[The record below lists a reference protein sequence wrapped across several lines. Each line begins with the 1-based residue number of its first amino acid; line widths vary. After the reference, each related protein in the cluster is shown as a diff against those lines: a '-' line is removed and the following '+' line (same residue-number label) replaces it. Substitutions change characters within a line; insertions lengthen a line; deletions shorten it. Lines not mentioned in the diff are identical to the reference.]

1 MADLPTARAAGAPPP
16 ADGLGAVARPRMLA
30 DPAAVRRRVRARRRR
45 DTLVGW
51 SFILPNFLG
60 FVAITLI
67 PVLAAFALAF
77 TNWDSY
83 NTPDWIGLKNFRR
96 LLHDESTKIALR
108 HTLYYAAGHVPLA
121 LLASLGLALLLNRK
135 IRGAAFFRA
144 AAFFPY
150 ITSMVAVAL
159 VWNMLFNPAS
169 GPINQFLRSFGV
181 AHGPGWTT
189 STDWAMPAVIITSAW
204 RDMGYYMIL
213 FLAGLQSIPKEQ
225 YEAAEMDGASAWQ
238 RFRTVTLPGLRPTT
252 FLVLILLTVQS
263 FKIFDLIVVMTQ
275 GGPGRATSVLSQRI
289 YQTGIVDGEFG
300 YASAISVLL
309 FGLVLVITLAQFWL
323 NQRRERS

>member
-1 MADLPTARAAGAPPP
+1 MSAATAARVGRRA
-16 ADGLGAVARPRMLA
+16 LA
-30 DPAAVRRRVRARRRR
+30 DPAATRRRVRARRRR
-45 DTLVGW
+45 DTLIGW

-67 PVLAAFALAF
+67 PVVAAFALAF

-83 NTPDWIGLKNFRR
+83 NTPDWVGLKNFRR

-108 HTLYYAAGHVPLA
+108 NTVYYAVGHVPLT
-121 LLASLGLALLLNRK
+121 LLASLSLAILLNRK

-169 GPINQFLRSFGV
+169 GPVNQFLQWFGV

-225 YEAAEMDGASAWQ
+225 YEAAEMDGATAWQ

-252 FLVLILLTVQS
+252 FLVLVLLTVQS

-275 GGPGRATSVLSQRI
+275 GGPGRATTVLSQRI

-309 FGLVLVITLAQFWL
+309 FLLVLVLTLTQFWL
-323 NQRRERS
+323 NKRRERS